1 MANSN
6 NENKW
11 RDMNAAEWR
20 GKIGEKIDRLETLV
34 TAICAKVDT
43 HDKDLAILQD
53 RDTRTRLGSRARAII
68 AAAIITSA
76 ASIFIALLALLGG
89 V

>member
-1 MANSN
+1 MVNGN

-34 TAICAKVDT
+34 AGSCAKVDS
-43 HDKDLAILQD
+43 HDTELAILRD
-53 RDTRTRLGSRARAII
+53 RATQAQLGWKPRAII
-68 AAAIITSA
+68 AASLIGAITSIIITLTS
-76 ASIFIALLALLGG
+76 
-89 V
+89 